1 MKQLTKFEKP
11 ITKIG
16 IISLAALAA
25 IGIIAS
31 IIIACEIDLSIFES
45 TPVEGM
51 FHLILLV
58 LSILVAFCI
67 PTSFLIN
74 LSSIAASLSASNM
87 KPDNINEEEL

>member
-1 MKQLTKFEKP
+1 MKTTKIEKA

-25 IGIIAS
+25 IGILAS
-31 IIIACEIDLSIFES
+31 LIGACGTDLDIFVS
-45 TPVEGM
+45 TPVEDM
-51 FHLILLV
+51 FYFILLT

-87 KPDNINEEEL
+87 KPDNINAEEL